1 MAHMIWY
8 SENMKE
14 KNTQRPKLSKN
25 TVCILVQ
32 MLIFIWTKGDEI
44 LMLVMQ
50 INETFITV

>member
-1 MAHMIWY
+1 MVHMMWY
-8 SENMKE
+8 SENMK
-14 KNTQRPKLSKN
+14 KKTTQRPKLSKN
-25 TVCILVQ
+25 TVCNLVQ

>member
-8 SENMKE
+8 SKNMKE
-14 KNTQRPKLSKN
+14 KKHSKAQN
-25 TVCILVQ
+25 TVCNLVQ
-32 MLIFIWTKGDEI
+32 MLSFIWTKGDEI